1 MKNIIDTDIYL
12 IVANPL
18 SNHSVIHMDD
28 IEILKES
35 VKKLKPGRYIVI
47 EGIPCRV
54 VDMETSTPGKHGAA
68 KVRITAIGI
77 FDGQKKT
84 LLKTSADEVDVPI
97 LKKRKAQVVSITGNS
112 AQLMDSENF
121 EIYELPIPTDLSGKI
136 SAGAEL
142 EITEVMG
149 QKQISRIAA

>member
-1 MKNIIDTDIYL
+1 
-12 IVANPL
+12 
-18 SNHSVIHMDD
+18 MDD

-47 EGIPCRV
+47 DNIPCRI

-84 LLKTSADEVDVPI
+84 LLKTSADDADVPI
-97 LKKRKAQVVSITGNS
+97 LKKRKAQVVSITNNS
-112 AQLMDSENF
+112 AQLMDSETF
-121 EIYELPIPTDLSGKI
+121 EIYELPIPDELAGKI
-136 SAGAEL
+136 SAGIEL
-142 EITEVMG
+142 EIMEVMG
-149 QKQISRIAA
+149 QKQISRVATG